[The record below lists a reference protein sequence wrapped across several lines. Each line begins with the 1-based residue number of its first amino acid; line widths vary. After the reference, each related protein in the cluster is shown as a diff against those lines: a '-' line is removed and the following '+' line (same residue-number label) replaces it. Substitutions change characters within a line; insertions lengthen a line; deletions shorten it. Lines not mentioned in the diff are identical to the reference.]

1 MLKLKKIL
9 LSGLIGFVLAGF
21 MSCKSEI
28 TLTALPDGST
38 DLKFSGECGKYF
50 ESMIRQFS
58 ENDNE
63 VLFDAMGIK
72 QSFTSDGF
80 KNVNVRIPSSTGID
94 VEMNSP
100 CETYLYTSGLISN
113 DNKEIS
119 VTVTPEI
126 LSKFYKSADEEIVN
140 ILDLL
145 LAPVFNDEE
154 MTEEEYLETLASF
167 YGSDASDEIG
177 PCNIKLTLINVDGQK
192 KEASIPLTKLLCLQG
207 RIKYSTL
214 LN

>member
-28 TLTALPDGST
+28 TLSALPDGST
-38 DLKFSGECGKYF
+38 DLYFSGECGKYF

-58 ENDNE
+58 ENDSE
-63 VLFDAMGIK
+63 VLFDGKGIQ
-72 QSFTSDGF
+72 QSFTANGF
-80 KNVNVRIPSSTGID
+80 KNVKVHIPSAAGIA

-100 CETYLYTSGLISN
+100 KETYLYTSGLVSA
-113 DNKEIS
+113 DGKDLS
-119 VTVTPEI
+119 LTVTPEI
-126 LSKFYKSADEEIVN
+126 LKKFYKSADEEIVN

-154 MTEEEYLETLASF
+154 MTEEEYLETVGSF
-167 YGSDASDEIG
+167 YGSEASDEIG
-177 PCNIKLTLINVDGQK
+177 SCNIKLTLINSDGQK
-192 KEASIPLTKLLCLQG
+192 KEASLPLTKLLCLQG
-207 RIKYSTL
+207 RIKVSAL
-214 LN
+214 GF